1 MLRRRGAEASWTGSP
16 ARRTLQPMPSQP
28 TDGGAAAQMDL
39 ASIEAVAELTIRL
52 GRVMRPDYVMSWLL
66 TGGIEALGGER
77 PIDLIARGDIE
88 SVARVASSLEDPGA
102 V

>member
-1 MLRRRGAEASWTGSP
+1 
-16 ARRTLQPMPSQP
+16 MPSQP

-39 ASIEAVAELTIRL
+39 ASIEAIAELTIRL
-52 GRVMRPDYVMSWLL
+52 GRVMDPDYVMSSMR
-66 TGGIEALGGER
+66 TGGIEAFGRER

>member
-1 MLRRRGAEASWTGSP
+1 
-16 ARRTLQPMPSQP
+16 MPSQP

-39 ASIEAVAELTIRL
+39 ASIEAVAELTIRP

-77 PIDLIARGDIE
+77 Q
-88 SVARVASSLEDPGA
+88 ST
-102 V
+102 